1 MPAFRRI
8 AASSSAVCLPWPV
21 VYVRMDVESRPV
33 PSSVTW
39 DALRQLAGFRAE
51 KGCAISLF
59 VDLDPSLSPT
69 PGDARTRI
77 HSLLDEGE
85 KHSGGAAATHEQ
97 RLGLKADFERLR
109 QFFSEEFQRD
119 GTRGYAVFCAGLDN
133 LWRTVPLTERVPDE
147 IKVSRDLYLAPLVPL
162 LGRGE
167 GAVVAVVS
175 REQGR
180 LYRLRAGR
188 LDEVADLY
196 EEQPRRHDQ
205 GGWSQA
211 RMQRHVDELAKDHL
225 KTVADEL
232 MTQLRR
238 LHFPRVVVVCPEEL
252 KSEFADALA
261 GDARAAVIGWTTAK
275 AHASPV
281 ELLDAALPVLE
292 DWRERQ
298 EADTVERWKEEAG
311 RHGRATSGWE
321 ATLEAASDA
330 RVECLLVQEGVEHP
344 AWVCP
349 ACGRVSVS
357 GGRCPLDGTEMERR
371 DEGLDLAV
379 HQVLAHGG
387 QILAVRSRRDLEPVG
402 GLGALLRF

>member
-1 MPAFRRI
+1 VA
-8 AASSSAVCLPWPV
+8 
-21 VYVRMDVESRPV
+21 
-33 PSSVTW
+33 SSVTW
-39 DALRQLAGFRAE
+39 EALRQLAGFRAE

-77 HSLLDEGE
+77 RSLLDEGE
-85 KHSGGAAATHEQ
+85 KRGNGATQTHEQ
-97 RLGLKADFERLR
+97 RQGLKADFERLR
-109 QFFSEEFQRD
+109 SFFSEEFERD

-133 LWRTVPLTERVPDE
+133 LWQTVALSERVPDE

-162 LGRGE
+162 VGRGE

-188 LDEVADLY
+188 LDEVADLF

-225 KTVADEL
+225 KVVADEL
-232 MTQLRR
+232 ATQLRR
-238 LHFPRVVVVCPEEL
+238 LQFPRVVVVSPEEL

-261 GDARAAVIGWTTAK
+261 ADARGAIIGWTTAK

-281 ELLDAALPVLE
+281 ELLAAALPVLE

-298 EADTVERWKEEAG
+298 EAQAVERWKEEAG
-311 RHGRATSGWE
+311 RNGRAASGWE

-330 RVECLLVQEGVEHP
+330 RVDCLLFQEGVEHP
-344 AWVCP
+344 AWACP

-387 QILAVRSRRDLEPVG
+387 QVLAVRRRRDLDPVG
-402 GLGALLRF
+402 GIGALLRF